1 MPEVRVVARF
11 LPGFG
16 DGLVNER
23 RLDVV
28 HRASPAA
35 HPPDHARE
43 HRETLFPVI
52 AVDLRDRRVDHG
64 EGVKARR
71 ILAERDERTAER
83 FRGVLERAPVVD
95 DHGFAADAHQ
105 ARDQFLHEDG
115 FAGTGFA
122 R

>member
-1 MPEVRVVARF
+1 MFPPGEEPSGSPAGTPGPEREPHVDGSRVAVGLQQALHVPEVRVVARF
-11 LPGFG
+11 LPGIG

-52 AVDLRDRRVDHG
+52 AVDLRGRRVDHG
-64 EGVKARR
+64 EGVKAR
-71 ILAERDERTAER
+71 
-83 FRGVLERAPVVD
+83 
-95 DHGFAADAHQ
+95 
-105 ARDQFLHEDG
+105 
-115 FAGTGFA
+115 
-122 R
+122 